1 MKTNKTYLSV
11 LNFPMCH
18 THVTITYPML
28 QTITYVEVNVFFYRQ
43 HWINTYKMT
52 MVYWFI
58 FKYLHHI
65 SLNHLNPITIWN
77 KHMNNTPGIDEMR
90 SKQWWSMR
98 NSRDRHVER
107 PSPVGALNKKWRIMV
122 RPLIM

>member
-28 QTITYVEVNVFFYRQ
+28 QTITYVEVIVFFYRQ

-52 MVYWFI
+52 MVY
-58 FKYLHHI
+58 
-65 SLNHLNPITIWN
+65 SLY
-77 KHMNNTPGIDEMR
+77 
-90 SKQWWSMR
+90 
-98 NSRDRHVER
+98 
-107 PSPVGALNKKWRIMV
+107 
-122 RPLIM
+122 